1 MTSVLGVHKNFVGWH
16 YSSVA
21 SAVAECMQTVLEAA
35 LVLAVLTAA
44 LLPVAAL
51 VLAVLTAALLP
62 TASLAA
68 IGLSYSELTAVFS
81 PHLSVHKPDQ
91 TASALMS
98 SQVPVLSHSLGQLL

>member
-1 MTSVLGVHKNFVGWH
+1 
-16 YSSVA
+16 
-21 SAVAECMQTVLEAA
+21 MQTVLVAA

-62 TASLAA
+62 AASLAA